1 LARFLA
7 RRTLAALPTLIGVAT
22 VVFFL
27 LRLIPGDPARVIAGE
42 TATDAQVERIRENLG
57 LNQPLFTQ
65 YALFMLNLARLD
77 LGESSVTGHPVLQD
91 IMARLP
97 ATIAL
102 TLAAM
107 TIGLTVGL
115 TLGILAARFR
125 GTWIDVGVSFLA
137 VSGMSLPTYWLG
149 LTLVVIFAIVLRW
162 FPASGFQG
170 PSSLVLPA
178 LTLST
183 LTIAVIARMTRS
195 AMLEVLNQ
203 DYIRTARAKGASP
216 GRIIFRHALP
226 NAIPPI
232 LTVAGIQFGLMLGGA
247 VLTET
252 VFTWPGM
259 GRLLVDSIF
268 ARDYAVVQGAVLL
281 FSIGFILVNVVVDI
295 LYGVADPRIRA
306 GSSS

>member
-1 LARFLA
+1 
-7 RRTLAALPTLIGVAT
+7 
-22 VVFFL
+22 
-27 LRLIPGDPARVIAGE
+27 
-42 TATDAQVERIRENLG
+42 
-57 LNQPLFTQ
+57 
-65 YALFMLNLARLD
+65 
-77 LGESSVTGHPVLQD
+77 
-91 IMARLP
+91 
-97 ATIAL
+97 
-102 TLAAM
+102 
-107 TIGLTVGL
+107 
-115 TLGILAARFR
+115 
-125 GTWIDVGVSFLA
+125 
-137 VSGMSLPTYWLG
+137 
-149 LTLVVIFAIVLRW
+149 
-162 FPASGFQG
+162 
-170 PSSLVLPA
+170 
-178 LTLST
+178 
-183 LTIAVIARMTRS
+183 
-195 AMLEVLNQ
+195 VLNQ

-216 GRIIFRHALP
+216 GQIIFRHALP